1 MAVAAKAKEVIGFA
15 TVAELPANKVAISQ
29 TAAGAKLEA
38 IIIITII
45 ITVIII
51 IIAIVIIMILLMIG
65 P

>member
-1 MAVAAKAKEVIGFA
+1 MVVAAKAKEVIGFA

-38 IIIITII
+38 IIII
-45 ITVIII
+45 VV
-51 IIAIVIIMILLMIG
+51 AMVIIMILLMIG